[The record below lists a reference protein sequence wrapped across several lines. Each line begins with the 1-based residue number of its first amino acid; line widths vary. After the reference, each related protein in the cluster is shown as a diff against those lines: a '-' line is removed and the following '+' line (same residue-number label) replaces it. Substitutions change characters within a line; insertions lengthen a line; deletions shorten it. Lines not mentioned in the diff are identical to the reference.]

1 MNSIDSTSTPP
12 KKGRKILL
20 IGVISLI
27 SILLIS
33 HFIWVGSGSNQWKLV
48 KDENGIKIWT
58 IKTPGNSMIKCKAN
72 FRVQSTLGGIIKLI
86 EDTSSWADL
95 GMDKKKITM
104 MNQIHAPGYYS
115 AYMGFKQNMPFP
127 FTDREIITL
136 MQRFQDPQSKK
147 IEINVMA
154 APNKLP
160 PIKGYVR
167 IEHMHNNYTYTPLK
181 NGEVDVDFRNEFD
194 LGGFVPYVVKNIGA
208 PEFLYKM
215 MVDFKRIMKM
225 EKYKNAKLDYIKEF
239 NENN

>member
-1 MNSIDSTSTPP
+1 MNSKNSTNKPP
-12 KKGRKILL
+12 KKARKILL
-20 IGVISLI
+20 LAVVSLI
-27 SILLIS
+27 SFLLLA
-33 HFIWVGSGSNQWKLV
+33 HFIWVSTGSNQWKLI

-72 FRVQSTLGGIIKLI
+72 FRVQSTLAGIVKLI

-95 GMDKKKITM
+95 GMDNKKITLM
-104 MNQIHAPGYYS
+104 DPIHAPGYYS
-115 AYMGFKQNMPFP
+115 AYLGFKQNMPFP

-136 MQRFQDPQSKK
+136 MQRFQNPQNKK

-194 LGGFVPYVVKNIGA
+194 LGGSVPYVIKNWGA
-208 PEFLYKM
+208 PAFLYKM
-215 MVDFKRIMKM
+215 MVDFKRVMKM
-225 EKYKNAKLDYIKEF
+225 DKYKNAKLDDIKEF
-239 NENN
+239 NEN